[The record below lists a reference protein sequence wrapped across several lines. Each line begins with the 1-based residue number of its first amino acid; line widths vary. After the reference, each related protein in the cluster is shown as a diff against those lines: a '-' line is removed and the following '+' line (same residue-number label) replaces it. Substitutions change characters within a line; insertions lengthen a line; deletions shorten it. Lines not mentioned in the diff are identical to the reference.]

1 MMMNTEVNRCP
12 ICGHDDMKKKVNIE
26 TFQYKGNK
34 FDYPNYITYECQSC
48 EEEIVDKKTL
58 KESGRAIRD
67 FYRLVDG
74 LLTAQEI
81 RRIRETKLCLTQ
93 DKASELLGGGAKSFA
108 RYENSEVIQSKAM
121 DKLLRVLDNDPSILK
136 VLTGDV
142 EAQKETIVI
151 PLMMKYKFKNP
162 LAMRT
167 KKEKEHYYDIEKV
180 ACCG

>member
-1 MMMNTEVNRCP
+1 MNTVPSKCP
-12 ICGHDDMKKKVNIE
+12 ICRDGNLEKKVDTE
-26 TFQYKGNK
+26 TFEYKGNK

-48 EEEIVDKKTL
+48 EEAIVDKKTL

-67 FYRLVDG
+67 FYRRVDG
-74 LLTAQEI
+74 LLTSQEI

-121 DKLLRVLDNDPSILK
+121 DKLLRILDNDPSILTG
-136 VLTGDV
+136 LTRNI
-142 EAQKETIVI
+142 EQQKETVVI
-151 PLMMKYKFKNP
+151 PLMMKYRFKQP
-162 LAMRT
+162 PSMRT
-167 KKEKEHYYDIEKV
+167 KQEEEEYYYPEKA

>member
-1 MMMNTEVNRCP
+1 MMNTEASQCP
-12 ICGHDDMKKKVNIE
+12 ICGHDDMRKKVGTE
-26 TFQYKGNK
+26 TFQYKGKN

-48 EEEIVDKKTL
+48 GEAIVDKKTL

-67 FYRLVDG
+67 FYRQVDG
-74 LLTAQEI
+74 LLTSQEI
-81 RRIRETKLCLTQ
+81 RRIRETKLWLTQ

-121 DKLLRVLDNDPSILK
+121 DKLLRILDNDPSILT
-136 VLTGDV
+136 VLTRNV

-151 PLMMKYKFKNP
+151 PLMMKYNFKQP
-162 LAMRT
+162 PAMRT
-167 KKEKEHYYDIEKV
+167 KKEEEHYYDIEKV